1 MSKGNLTFL
10 HKVQTTNVHDG
21 KVVVHEE
28 EVIHGEKGLKIKYYH
43 KEDNKIVKFV
53 AVQKEDGS
61 FIVIETADGA
71 KGEGQSMSKDDVI
84 ELLKKNKHLKF
95 ALDYVKTVKGGRKMS
110 RSRRGSKK
118 GSKKAS
124 RKGSRKAT
132 GGKRR
137 SRKGSKKA
145 SKKGSKRGSRKM
157 SGGKRRSR
165 RGSKKG
171 SKKASRKGSRK

>member
-10 HKVQTTNVHDG
+10 HKVETTNVHDG

-28 EVIHGEKGLKIKYYH
+28 EVVHGEKGLKIKYYH
-43 KEDNKIVKFV
+43 KENNKIDKFV

-61 FIVIETADGA
+61 FIVIVTADGQ
-71 KGEGQSMSKDDVI
+71 KGEGQPMSKDDVI
-84 ELLKKNKHLKF
+84 DLLKKHKHLKF
-95 ALDYVKTVKGGRKMS
+95 ALDYVKTIKGGRKMS

-118 GSKKAS
+118 GSKK
-124 RKGSRKAT
+124 GSRKMT

-145 SKKGSKRGSRKM
+145 SRKGSRKM
-157 SGGKRRSR
+157 TGGKRRSR
-165 RGSKKG
+165 RASKKV